1 MRCLFRRSSAVVWTV
16 CLFVV
21 SLLTSPLPGL
31 AAERGSLHGTVSDP
45 LGAVVAGAKVELLNG
60 TTVVKTT
67 TTDGAGNY
75 AFDVPESARYSV
87 RAVAPTFQSTTSDSV
102 YGTKSTKAE
111 LDVTLATQT
120 LTQQVSVTASATP
133 TPIAQI
139 AASATVLTAD
149 DYRQYTDVQDP
160 LRQIPGLQVT
170 QVGQLGATTGLSIR
184 GGATGEDKV
193 AVDS

>member
-21 SLLTSPLPGL
+21 LILSSPLSGL

-45 LGAVVAGAKVELLNG
+45 LGAIVPGAKVELLNG

-75 AFDVPESARYSV
+75 AFDIPENARYSV
-87 RAVAPTFQSTTSDSV
+87 RAVAPTFQNTTSESIYV
-102 YGTKSTKAE
+102 TKSTKANV
-111 LDVTLATQT
+111 DITLATQT
-120 LTQQVSVTASATP
+120 LTQQISVTASATP

-139 AASATVLTAD
+139 GASVTVLTAD
-149 DYRQYTDVQDP
+149 D
-160 LRQIPGLQVT
+160 
-170 QVGQLGATTGLSIR
+170 
-184 GGATGEDKV
+184 
-193 AVDS
+193 

>member
-1 MRCLFRRSSAVVWTV
+1 MHCLVRRSSAVVWTA

-21 SLLTSPLPGL
+21 LLVSSPVTGL
-31 AAERGSLHGTVSDP
+31 AAEQGSLHGTVSDP

-75 AFDVPESARYSV
+75 AFDVSQNARYRV
-87 RAVAPTFQSTTSDSV
+87 RAVAPTFQSTTSESV
-102 YGTKSTKAE
+102 YITKSTKAE

-139 AASATVLTAD
+139 GASVTVLTAD
-149 DYRQYTDVQDP
+149 DYRQYTEVQDP
-160 LRQIPGLQVT
+160 LAPDSWTAGDADRPAWGHHGVIDSR
-170 QVGQLGATTGLSIR
+170 GQYRCEQGADR
-184 GGATGEDKV
+184 
-193 AVDS
+193 